1 MLQSSTYNLA
11 STFVLLSSTCLI
23 QCSLC
28 CCMLAASTDNTNSIP
43 SIVQGCTVD
52 CTGEQG
58 WLVRAG
64 SLLCMG
70 YYWAGVTVIYNWGVK
85 NQQPAASKYEM
96 EDGWWKRWDRC
107 MFIQRISEGGTK
119 IFAELLT
126 WTKCLV
132 NLQIQ
137 NWFKHLKD
145 YLGLSNRQCLSIDG
159 FNFLSALTHWPPH

>member
-1 MLQSSTYNLA
+1 MLYAIDLHLQSGFNICSSFLNLLNPMQFMLLHA
-11 STFVLLSSTCLI
+11 GCQYWHHNTNCILTFVQRC
-23 QCSLC
+23 
-28 CCMLAASTDNTNSIP
+28 A
-43 SIVQGCTVD
+43 VD

-145 YLGLSNRQCLSIDG
+145 YLGLSIHR
-159 FNFLSALTHWPPH
+159 WV

>member
-1 MLQSSTYNLA
+1 
-11 STFVLLSSTCLI
+11 
-23 QCSLC
+23 
-28 CCMLAASTDNTNSIP
+28 MLAASTDNTNSIP

-132 NLQIQ
+132 NWQAQ
-137 NWFKHLKD
+137 NWSKHLKG
-145 YLGLSNRQCLSIDG
+145 YLGLSTHRWVTLFSCPDS
-159 FNFLSALTHWPPH
+159 LTAKLEFKHKEWLLTLETLHTIYQSDV